1 MKIKFT
7 IPGIKQE
14 AKMKRKLFLSL
25 IIVFFTISFMF
36 LVGCNNQ
43 KSTKEQYQLQE
54 QCGKRCEELFKTKY
68 GNGTINDKEQYWEL
82 YLTKVIIIR
91 R

>member
-1 MKIKFT
+1 MIYFKNDEQTKKSILLCHSREGGNPEIKFT
-7 IPGIKQE
+7 VPGIKQE

-43 KSTKEQYQLQE
+43 KSTKEQSTKSIKEVYDLQE
-54 QCGKRCEELFKTKY
+54 K
-68 GNGTINDKEQYWEL
+68 
-82 YLTKVIIIR
+82 
-91 R
+91 